1 MKKYFVLLLLLTGAA
16 SCSKWL
22 DIKPLSEVS
31 GDELFKSE
39 DGFKDAVNGLYS
51 LCVNEEIYGKELMG
65 GLPDVLAQNY
75 AIPVLDLGG
84 YRQAAQ
90 YNYKDPNVISRK
102 DKIWQRLY
110 EVIANSNLILSKVDQ
125 QKTILTSVNYSL
137 IKGESLAMRAWCH
150 FDALRLF
157 APSFASNAN
166 AKGVP
171 YVTEFSKNAA
181 AMQTVAA
188 LLDSV
193 IKDLTAAKEILRGV
207 DPILNPGYKVGYM
220 IRDSSTEDAGEMFV
234 QQRRHRLNYYAVCGE
249 LARAY
254 LYKNDRANALKNA
267 LEIIDAKKF
276 PWTRQEDFMQ
286 GNDDQKDRI
295 LYKELIFGFYMPN
308 RRDAMNDLFR
318 RGNAQGLFFSSTDG
332 KNIYEVAGVGGDDFR
347 YKQWFSEQSTTSGTY
362 LQLEKYK
369 RGDNNLHYLMGPAL
383 RLSEIYY
390 IAAECTFVADP
401 QKAWGYFNEVRLH
414 RGIGPYAGAEDTQ
427 SFYTELVKEARK
439 ELYGEGQLFY
449 MYKRLNRAIAG
460 LGGTSVAASD
470 AVFVLPLPDD
480 EIAYGNR

>member
-1 MKKYFVLLLLLTGAA
+1 MKRYLVLILLFAT

-22 DIKPLSEVS
+22 DIKPISEVS
-31 GDELFKSE
+31 GDELFQTE

-51 LCVNEEIYGKELMG
+51 LCLNEEIYGKELMG

-75 AIPVLDLGG
+75 SVPVTDNAG
-84 YRQAAQ
+84 YRQAAM
-90 YNYKDPNVISRK
+90 YNYKDKELIGRK

-125 QKTILTSVNYSL
+125 KKNILSNVNYGL
-137 IKGESLAMRAWCH
+137 IKGEALAMRAWCH

-157 APSFASNAN
+157 APSFASKPAAN
-166 AKGVP
+166 GVP

-181 AMQTVAA
+181 AMQTVTA

-193 IKDLTAAKEILRGV
+193 IKDLSAAKEILRGS

-220 IRDSSTEDAGEMFV
+220 IRDSTTEDQGEMFV

-249 LARAY
+249 LARVY
-254 LYKNDRANALKNA
+254 LYKNDKVNALQNA

-276 PWTRQEDFMQ
+276 PWTRQEDFMN
-286 GNDDQKDRI
+286 GNDAKKDRI
-295 LYKELIFGFYMPN
+295 LYKELVFGFYMPN
-308 RRDAMNDLFR
+308 RKDAMNDLFR
-318 RGNAQGLFFSSTDG
+318 KGNGQGLFISATEG
-332 KNIYEVAGVGGDDFR
+332 KNIYEVAGVGGEDFR
-347 YKQWFSEQSTTSGTY
+347 FKQWFSEQSVTTGTY

-369 RGDNNLHYLMGPAL
+369 RADDNLHYLMGPAL

-390 IAAECTFVADP
+390 IAAECTFASDP
-401 QKAWGYFNEVRLH
+401 AKAWDYFNEVRLH
-414 RGIGPYAGAEDTQ
+414 RGIGPYSGPEDAQ
-427 SFYTELVKEARK
+427 GFYTELLKEARK

-449 MYKRLNRAIAG
+449 MYKRLHRPILG
-460 LGGTSVAASD
+460 LGGKPVAASD
-470 AVFVLPLPDD
+470 GVFVLPLPDD

>member
-1 MKKYFVLLLLLTGAA
+1 MKKYLVLILLFST

-22 DIKPLSEVS
+22 DIKPISEVS

-51 LCVNEEIYGKELMG
+51 LCLNEDIYGKELMG

-75 AIPVLDLGG
+75 AIPVLDGSG
-84 YRQAAQ
+84 YRQAAM
-90 YNYKDPNVISRK
+90 YNYKDKNQIDRK
-102 DKIWQRLY
+102 NKIWQRLY
-110 EVIANSNLILSKVDQ
+110 EVIANSNLILAKVDQ
-125 QKTILTSVNYSL
+125 QKSILSGVNYGL

-157 APSFASNAN
+157 APSFASMPA

-171 YVTEFSKNAA
+171 YATEFTKNAA
-181 AMQTVAA
+181 AMQTVTA

-220 IRDSSTEDAGEMFV
+220 IRDSSTEGDGEMFV

-249 LARAY
+249 LARVY
-254 LYKNDRANALKNA
+254 LYKKDQVNALQNA
-267 LEIIDAKKF
+267 LEIINANKF
-276 PWTRQEDFMQ
+276 PWTRQEDFMN
-286 GNDDQKDRI
+286 GNDAKKDRI

-308 RRDAMNDLFR
+308 RKDAMNDQFR
-318 RGNAQGLFFSSTDG
+318 KGNGQGLFISSTEG
-332 KNIYEVAGVGGDDFR
+332 KNIYEVAGVGGEDFR
-347 YKQWFSEQSTTSGTY
+347 FKQWFSEQSVNSSTY

-369 RGDNNLHYLMGPAL
+369 RTDDNLHYLMGPAL

-390 IAAECTFVADP
+390 IAAECTFATDP
-401 QKAWGYFNEVRLH
+401 DKAWAYFNEVRLH
-414 RGIGPYAGAEDTQ
+414 RGIGPYSGPADTN
-427 SFYTELVKEARK
+427 SFYAELLKEARK

-449 MYKRLNRAIAG
+449 MYKRLNRSIVG
-460 LGGTSVAASD
+460 LGGKPVPPSD
-470 AVFVLPLPDD
+470 GVFVLPLPDD

>member
-1 MKKYFVLLLLLTGAA
+1 MKRYLVLILLFAT

-22 DIKPLSEVS
+22 DIKPISEVS
-31 GDELFKSE
+31 GDELFQTE

-51 LCVNEEIYGKELMG
+51 LCLNEEIYGKELMG

-75 AIPVLDLGG
+75 SVPITDNAG
-84 YRQAAQ
+84 YRQAAM
-90 YNYKDPNVISRK
+90 YNYKDKELIGRK
-102 DKIWQRLY
+102 DRIWQRLY

-125 QKTILTSVNYSL
+125 KKNILSNVNYGL
-137 IKGESLAMRAWCH
+137 IKGEALAMRAWCH

-157 APSFASNAN
+157 APSFASKPAAN
-166 AKGVP
+166 GVP

-181 AMQTVAA
+181 AMQTVTA

-193 IKDLTAAKEILRGV
+193 IKDLSAAKAILRST

-220 IRDSSTEDAGEMFV
+220 IRDSTTEDQGEMFV

-249 LARAY
+249 LARVY
-254 LYKNDRANALKNA
+254 LYKNDKVNALQNA

-276 PWTRQEDFMQ
+276 PWTRQEDFMN
-286 GNDDQKDRI
+286 GNDAKKDRI
-295 LYKELIFGFYMPN
+295 LYKELVFGFYMPN
-308 RRDAMNDLFR
+308 RKDAMNDLFR
-318 RGNAQGLFFSSTDG
+318 KGNGQGLFISATEG
-332 KNIYEVAGVGGDDFR
+332 KNIYEVAGVGGEDFR
-347 YKQWFSEQSTTSGTY
+347 FKQWFSEQSVTTGTY

-369 RGDNNLHYLMGPAL
+369 RADDNLHYLMGPAL

-390 IAAECTFVADP
+390 IAAECTFASDP
-401 QKAWGYFNEVRLH
+401 AKAWGYFNEVRLH
-414 RGIGPYAGAEDTQ
+414 RGIGPYSGPEDAQ
-427 SFYTELVKEARK
+427 GFYTELLKEARK

-449 MYKRLNRAIAG
+449 MYKRLNRSI
-460 LGGTSVAASD
+460 LGQGGKPVAASD
-470 AVFVLPLPDD
+470 GVFVLPLPDD

>member
-1 MKKYFVLLLLLTGAA
+1 MKRYLVLILLFAT

-22 DIKPLSEVS
+22 DIKPISEVS
-31 GDELFKSE
+31 GDELFQTE

-51 LCVNEEIYGKELMG
+51 LCLNEEIYGKELMG

-75 AIPVLDLGG
+75 SVPVTDNAG
-84 YRQAAQ
+84 YRQAAM
-90 YNYKDPNVISRK
+90 YNYKDKELIGRK

-125 QKTILTSVNYSL
+125 KKNILSNVNYGL
-137 IKGESLAMRAWCH
+137 IKGEALAMRAWCH

-157 APSFASNAN
+157 APSFASKPAAN
-166 AKGVP
+166 GVP

-181 AMQTVAA
+181 AMQTVTA

-193 IKDLTAAKEILRGV
+193 IKDLSAAKEILRGS

-220 IRDSSTEDAGEMFV
+220 IRDSTTEDQGEMFV

-249 LARAY
+249 LARVY
-254 LYKNDRANALKNA
+254 LYKNDKVNALQNA

-276 PWTRQEDFMQ
+276 PWTRQEDFMN
-286 GNDDQKDRI
+286 GNDAKKDRI
-295 LYKELIFGFYMPN
+295 LYKELVFGFYMPN
-308 RRDAMNDLFR
+308 RKDAMNDLFR
-318 RGNAQGLFFSSTDG
+318 KGNGQGLFISATEG
-332 KNIYEVAGVGGDDFR
+332 KNIYEVAGVGGEDFR
-347 YKQWFSEQSTTSGTY
+347 FKQWFSEQSVTTGTY

-369 RGDNNLHYLMGPAL
+369 RADDNLHYLMGPAL

-390 IAAECTFVADP
+390 IAAECTFASDP
-401 QKAWGYFNEVRLH
+401 AKAWGYFNEVRLH
-414 RGIGPYAGAEDTQ
+414 RGIGPYSGPEDAQ
-427 SFYTELVKEARK
+427 GFYTELLKEARK

-449 MYKRLNRAIAG
+449 MYKRLHRPILG
-460 LGGTSVAASD
+460 LGGKPVAASD
-470 AVFVLPLPDD
+470 GVFVLPLPDD